1 MTYDR
6 ESILQEY
13 PSEITD
19 ILKAT
24 TADPKDK
31 AARLKVATTLARVLS
46 FTKRRTGEDR
56 TPQDTE
62 VYKLAATIRQARSQ
76 EQFETLLQQLVPK
89 AKSGILEKYNLAW
102 KLSWSTGQA
111 EGQAKKPRKRRARKT
126 EVSEAVPDTG
136 ARIDALSTGQAEGQ
150 AKKPRKRRARK
161 TEVSEAV
168 PDTGARID
176 ALSTGQAEGQA
187 KKPRKRRAR
196 KTEVSEA
203 VPDTGARI
211 DALEEAVSWIR
222 SQFSDLQAKTESSG
236 TRKLAGQLA
245 EVIQKLKAH
254 QHDRED
260 GKAYIL
266 EKKEI

>member
-1 MTYDR
+1 MAYDR
-6 ESILQEY
+6 ESILQQY

-31 AARLKVATTLARVLS
+31 ATRLKVATTLARVLS

-76 EQFETLLQQLVPK
+76 EQFEALLQQLVPK

-102 KLSWSTGQA
+102 KLSWSTGQ
-111 EGQAKKPRKRRARKT
+111 EQGQEKKPRKRRARKI
-126 EVSEAVPDTG
+126 EVTEAVPDIT
-136 ARIDALSTGQAEGQ
+136 
-150 AKKPRKRRARK
+150 
-161 TEVSEAV
+161 
-168 PDTGARID
+168 
-176 ALSTGQAEGQA
+176 
-187 KKPRKRRAR
+187 
-196 KTEVSEA
+196 
-203 VPDTGARI
+203 ARI
-211 DALEEAVSWIR
+211 DALEEAVSRI
-222 SQFSDLQAKTESSG
+222 QGQLSDLQAKTESSG
-236 TRKLAGQLA
+236 TRKLAGQLN
-245 EVIQKLKAH
+245 EVLQKLKAH

-266 EKKEI
+266 EKKEL

>member
-1 MTYDR
+1 MAYDR
-6 ESILQEY
+6 ESILQQY

-31 AARLKVATTLARVLS
+31 TARLKVATTLARVLS

-102 KLSWSTGQA
+102 KLSWSTGQ
-111 EGQAKKPRKRRARKT
+111 GQGQEKKPRKRRARKV
-126 EVSEAVPDTG
+126 EVSEAAPDIN
-136 ARIDALSTGQAEGQ
+136 ARIDALSTAQAEGQ
-150 AKKPRKRRARK
+150 AKKPRKRRVRL

-168 PDTGARID
+168 PDIN
-176 ALSTGQAEGQA
+176 
-187 KKPRKRRAR
+187 
-196 KTEVSEA
+196 
-203 VPDTGARI
+203 ARI
-211 DALEEAVSWIR
+211 DALEEAVSRIR

-245 EVIQKLKAH
+245 EVLQKLKAH

>member
-1 MTYDR
+1 MAYDR

-111 EGQAKKPRKRRARKT
+111 EGQEKKPRKRRARKA
-126 EVSEAVPDTG
+126 EVSEAVPDIG

-161 TEVSEAV
+161 IEVSEAV
-168 PDTGARID
+168 PDI
-176 ALSTGQAEGQA
+176 
-187 KKPRKRRAR
+187 
-196 KTEVSEA
+196 
-203 VPDTGARI
+203 GARI
-211 DALEEAVSWIR
+211 DALEEAVSRIR

>member
-1 MTYDR
+1 MAYDR
-6 ESILQEY
+6 ESILQQY

-24 TADPKDK
+24 TADTKNK

-111 EGQAKKPRKRRARKT
+111 EGQKKPRKRRVRLA

-150 AKKPRKRRARK
+150 AKKPRKRRVRLA
-161 TEVSEAV
+161 EVSEAV
-168 PDTGARID
+168 PDIN
-176 ALSTGQAEGQA
+176 
-187 KKPRKRRAR
+187 
-196 KTEVSEA
+196 
-203 VPDTGARI
+203 ARI
-211 DALEEAVSWIR
+211 DALEEAVSRIR

-245 EVIQKLKAH
+245 EVLQKLKAH

>member
-1 MTYDR
+1 MAYDR
-6 ESILQEY
+6 ESILQQY

-31 AARLKVATTLARVLS
+31 GARLKVATTLARVLS

-76 EQFETLLQQLVPK
+76 EQFDALLQQLVPK

-102 KLSWSTGQA
+102 NLSWSTGQ
-111 EGQAKKPRKRRARKT
+111 EQGQEKKPRRRRVRSA
-126 EVSEAVPDTG
+126 EVSESVPAVPD
-136 ARIDALSTGQAEGQ
+136 IN
-150 AKKPRKRRARK
+150 
-161 TEVSEAV
+161 
-168 PDTGARID
+168 
-176 ALSTGQAEGQA
+176 
-187 KKPRKRRAR
+187 
-196 KTEVSEA
+196 
-203 VPDTGARI
+203 ARI
-211 DALEEAVSWIR
+211 DALEEAVSQIR
-222 SQFSDLQAKTESSG
+222 SLFSDLQAKIESSG
-236 TRKLAGQLA
+236 IRKLARQLD
-245 EVIQKLKAH
+245 EVLQKLKAH

-266 EKKEI
+266 EKKEL